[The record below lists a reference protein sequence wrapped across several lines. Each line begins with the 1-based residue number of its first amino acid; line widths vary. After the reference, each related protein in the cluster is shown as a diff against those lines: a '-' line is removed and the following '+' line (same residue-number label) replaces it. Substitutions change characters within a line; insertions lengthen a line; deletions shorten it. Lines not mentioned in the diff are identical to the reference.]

1 MKQGEKQIAQ
11 ETGEVRGESST
22 SHMTTDIPSYATNI
36 LLKPGK
42 PVLTLV

>member
-1 MKQGEKQIAQ
+1 MQKANCQ
-11 ETGEVRGESST
+11 ETGGDRGESST
-22 SHMTTDIPSYATNI
+22 SHMTIDIPSYATNI